1 MKHSFLG
8 PFSLT
13 VALWLAA
20 PSLAGAAE
28 PGADD
33 ESARVAELNESGAKH
48 YADRSYRRAIEK
60 FIEAYAIDHDPN
72 LLFNI
77 ARCYEELGETDAAI
91 EKYRAFVAAPGADTD
106 GRLRAQE
113 SLKALEKLRAEG
125 PAPSARD
132 TEGSTTPAA
141 APPAEPGAAG
151 EPSGSV
157 LPWVALG
164 AGVVAAG
171 LGTTF
176 YVLGVRDHDRV
187 TNAPGYGDASGV
199 HPMTER
205 EARSLV
211 ASGDTKKVVG
221 GIGLG
226 LGGALVATG
235 AVLFLSGNKGAPAR
249 DASALTFTVDPSPR
263 HVSLAV
269 SGRF

>member
-1 MKHSFLG
+1 MKHPLLT
-8 PFSLT
+8 PLSLA
-13 VALWLAA
+13 VALSLAA
-20 PSLAGAAE
+20 PSPAGAAE
-28 PGADD
+28 SGTADD
-33 ESARVAELNESGAKH
+33 SARVAELNESGAKL
-48 YADRSYRRAIEK
+48 YAERNYRRAIEK

-91 EKYRAFVAAPGADTD
+91 EKYQAFVAAPGADTD

-125 PAPSARD
+125 PAPSVRAD
-132 TEGSTTPAA
+132 GD
-141 APPAEPGAAG
+141 APPVTAPNTDPGAEGDA
-151 EPSGSV
+151 SGSV

-176 YVLGVRDHDRV
+176 YVLGARDHARV

-226 LGGALVATG
+226 LGGALLATG
-235 AVLFLSGNKGAPAR
+235 AVLFLSGKSDAPAR